1 MEVVM
6 NHKLIALFCVFLF
19 GAVLVSADG
28 DLEYTNVNVV
38 LETEWM
44 EPEEVNNVDVVVL
57 ALSDGSKQIVLFRKY
72 EKIME
77 ITVIDGVKVK
87 IFDADNGKLLK
98 TFSKEPISAL
108 E

>member
-1 MEVVM
+1 M
-6 NHKLIALFCVFLF
+6 NYKLTALLCVFLF
-19 GAVLVSADG
+19 GALIFAADE

-44 EPEEVNNVDVVVL
+44 DPEEVNNVDVVVL
-57 ALSDGSKQIVLFRKY
+57 ALSDGSKQVVLFRKY

-77 ITVIDGVKVK
+77 ITVIEGVKVK

-108 E
+108 

>member
-1 MEVVM
+1 M
-6 NHKLIALFCVFLF
+6 NYKLAAVLCVFLF
-19 GAVLVSADG
+19 GAMLFAADE

-44 EPEEVNNVDVVVL
+44 EPEEVNNVDVVIL

-77 ITVIDGVKVK
+77 ITVIEGVKVK
-87 IFDADNGKLLK
+87 IFDADNGKLLR

-108 E
+108 

>member
-1 MEVVM
+1 MGVVM
-6 NHKLIALFCVFLF
+6 IYKLSAVLCVFLF
-19 GAVLVSADG
+19 CALLFASDE
-28 DLEYTNVNVV
+28 DLEYTNVNVR
-38 LETEWM
+38 LETEWAD
-44 EPEEVNNVDVVVL
+44 PEEVQNVDVVVL

-98 TFSKEPISAL
+98 TYSKEPISAV